1 MKTLLPGETVTSKL
15 RAAGTKLSC
24 YLNTECNRGR
34 SYVISLPERI
44 DTLGE
49 VFQIVQQKMG
59 LDGRMLYAAELFLPD
74 GQKITSWKQLRE
86 AAEIDTAII
95 VGCGEPFDGTTIPQ
109 SMLSFHMHGGGRT
122 APKVVKKELA
132 DKKMRAAQL
141 KADQVRASGHGLSS
155 QAAVAARMEH
165 AEQNRQQAAEMRH
178 DYMNQLLA
186 RSSQQ
191 TDLLRHVQANNAK
204 LRTDRARREQAKKSV
219 WSADR
224 LQDLAENRRHET
236 SVLRER
242 GDAEEVRFARLA
254 AQAKQVRADRDQGAK
269 IARTA
274 LLDQR
279 KAAGLERRM
288 SHISRSVEKA
298 EREQRL
304 VERLI
309 ERRTLSASAASS
321 APPSL
326 RGAGSPRRALT
337 ASQATELS

>member
-1 MKTLLPGETVTSKL
+1 MQMVEVAPDGGELFERPGFKKPFAGMPPRPSGGASSSLPPAPPGGLLAPTPGSSLFDRYASEGVMKTLLPGETVTSKL

-95 VGCGEPFDGTTIPQ
+95 VGCGEPFDATTIPQ

-191 TDLLRHVQANNAK
+191 TDLLRHVQ
-204 LRTDRARREQAKKSV
+204 
-219 WSADR
+219 
-224 LQDLAENRRHET
+224 
-236 SVLRER
+236 
-242 GDAEEVRFARLA
+242 
-254 AQAKQVRADRDQGAK
+254 VRA
-269 IARTA
+269 
-274 LLDQR
+274 
-279 KAAGLERRM
+279 
-288 SHISRSVEKA
+288 S
-298 EREQRL
+298 
-304 VERLI
+304 
-309 ERRTLSASAASS
+309 LSAALIALDCVSEWALIASLIAAEC
-321 APPSL
+321 
-326 RGAGSPRRALT
+326 
-337 ASQATELS
+337 ASDCA